1 MAVVLIVTMI
11 TNAIEEG
18 LNDRRN
24 EKDTADKAFEA
35 SQEDKGVK
43 VVNTV
48 EVEDDETTSV
58 STIAAGKAAG
68 KVLRP
73 RRGDKK
79 E

>member
-1 MAVVLIVTMI
+1 MI

-24 EKDTADKAFEA
+24 DKDASDKAYEA
-35 SQEDKGVK
+35 SQEEGGVK

-48 EVEDDETTSV
+48 EVEDDENTSGSPV
-58 STIAAGKAAG
+58 TAGKAAG